1 MIFKKVKYDFVQNY
15 SDNFQKQFISHYML
29 KNKVT
34 ELSTT
39 GKLVIDL
46 KEQTKEIETHI
57 VSNYSKKLLLNKT

>member
-1 MIFKKVKYDFVQNY
+1 
-15 SDNFQKQFISHYML
+15 ML

-57 VSNYSKKLLLNKT
+57 ASQLFQKKLLLNKT